1 MTDPSPSPPLPSFI
15 AHYDSSKKTYWILD
29 HDLCWIEIN
38 ESSLK
43 RHLKAFGL
51 NPTPGKNDLVSE
63 IEAQLNAYQLS
74 NSVQYS
80 GPLSGHLKGIQTV
93 CGQRV
98 LVTASPVIPA
108 AKPGNWLVLKEMI
121 YNLLHDDNTDQQ
133 SYFFGWIKTA
143 WEALRSNTL
152 RPGQVLAIAGP
163 RHCGKSLLQNIITE
177 ILGGRSAKPYRYMSG
192 MTQFN
197 GDLFGAEHLMIEDE
211 AGSSDLRVRREFGAR
226 IKDFTV
232 NEVQSCHSKNRPAI
246 SLRPFW
252 RLSISLNDEDEN
264 LMVLPPIDESLAD
277 KIILLKSKHHPMPM
291 ETESIEGRKKF
302 WLSLTSEIPAF
313 LHFISSWKIP
323 DPIRCQR
330 FGVASYLHPH
340 LLSAIDAMA
349 PETRLLSLLDE
360 VLFDDLSFPN
370 SSIELSSM
378 EIERRLT
385 SSKLAYEAKKILS
398 WNNACGSYL
407 GRLAIKKPD
416 RIQSARSNAERKWK
430 IFPNGS
436 HNPTS

>member
-1 MTDPSPSPPLPSFI
+1 MSDSAEAALPKFI

-29 HDLCWIEIN
+29 DDLSWIEVN

-43 RHLKAFGL
+43 RHLKAAGL

-63 IEAQLNAYQLS
+63 VEAQLNAYQLG

-80 GPLSGHLKGIQTV
+80 GPLSGHLKGIHTV

-108 AKPGNWLVLKEMI
+108 ARAGEWPVLREMI
-121 YNLLHDDNTDQQ
+121 FNLLHDDDTDQQ
-133 SYFFGWIKTA
+133 AYFFGWIKIA

-163 RHCGKSLLQNIITE
+163 RHCGKSLLQNLITE

-277 KIILLKSKHHPMPM
+277 KIILLKSKQHQMPM
-291 ETESIEGRKKF
+291 ETETIEGRKLF
-302 WLSLTSEIPAF
+302 WQKLTSEIPAF
-313 LHFISSWKIP
+313 LHFITTWNIP
-323 DPIRCQR
+323 NSLRCQR
-330 FGVASYLHPH
+330 FGISSYLHPE
-340 LLSAIDAMA
+340 LLSAIDTMA

-360 VLFDDLSFPN
+360 VLFEDLSLGQT
-370 SSIELSSM
+370 SIELSSI
-378 EIERRLT
+378 EVERRLT
-385 SSKLAYEAKKILS
+385 SSKVAYEAKKILS

-416 RIQSARSNAERKWK
+416 RIESVRTPSERKWK
-430 IFPNGS
+430 IMSNGY
-436 HNPTS
+436 HNGQV